1 MPTGRKRGRPR
12 KGEEVRTNKH
22 LKTIEERLLLCAKG
36 DHDSTVYIG
45 ELVERCLTGEI
56 GAVLKALTAG
66 RTAIEIQRN
75 RDNKLSAERVLGRI
89 EMADLLWNDLEQ
101 YVADKDALL
110 QPLKEVKP
118 SYETVSE
125 GTPQAAEQNFSY
137 TT

>member
-1 MPTGRKRGRPR
+1 MNKRKRGRPR

-22 LKTIEERLLLCAKG
+22 LKIIEERLLLCAKG
-36 DHDSTVYIG
+36 DHDSTIYIG

-75 RDNKLSAERVLGRI
+75 RDSKLSAERVLGRI

-101 YVADKDALL
+101 YVADKDAIL
-110 QPLKEVKP
+110 QPLKDAKP
-118 SYETVSE
+118 PLETVSE
-125 GTPQAAEQNFSY
+125 GTPQTHDQTFSF
-137 TT
+137 TS